1 MPQSTGSGRGV
12 PHMAIRIKNFG
23 PVADGQVD
31 LKPLTILIGP
41 NNTGKSYVAMLI
53 HSILSSGERYGAS
66 GRFHPS
72 RTSRPLGLYDE
83 HVAELDRIVGQNA
96 KPDPF
101 DIPQPYVEKLFHSTC
116 ELIRST
122 IKTALERNFGS
133 EIGDLVKR
141 GTASAHLDITG
152 SQNFTIKLNSDLH
165 LEPSSPFNVK
175 YRVERTKKGKRGD
188 NPPLVRND
196 KDTTTMV
203 VDGWLPTDYFVD
215 DAIARVTQ
223 SIFDRTNLISDTSH
237 YFPASRSGILH
248 GHKALSAG
256 IIQSVQFAGSE
267 AINMPKLTG
276 AVSDLISN
284 IILIPED
291 ERDFSNMTERME
303 EDLLGGHIVMERRG
317 RYTMPDIVY
326 VADNEKFP
334 LHATSSTVSEIAPL
348 SLYLKHV
355 VRKGDLLIIEEP
367 EAHLH
372 PQNQVVLA
380 RYIVRMIRA
389 GLRVV
394 LTTHSEFLLEAL
406 NLFVIASGVKPEI
419 RGKILEAD
427 PDDHLDPDEI
437 SAHEFRP
444 DDDGNIHI
452 HQIEHDKEQGILQ
465 GEFTKVSQMLYD
477 KSIRLEESMD

>member
-1 MPQSTGSGRGV
+1 
-12 PHMAIRIKNFG
+12 MAIRVKNFG

-66 GRFHPS
+66 GRFHQH
-72 RTSRPLGLYDE
+72 RVGRNERLYYE
-83 HVAELDRIVGQNA
+83 HVDELERIVRQSS
-96 KPDPF
+96 KLVSF
-101 DIPQPYVEKLFHSTC
+101 DIPQPYMEKLFRSTC
-116 ELIRST
+116 EMIRST
-122 IKTALERNFGS
+122 IKAALERNFGS
-133 EIGDLVKR
+133 EIEGLVKR
-141 GTASAHLDITG
+141 GAASAHLDITG

-203 VDGWLPTDYFVD
+203 VDWWLPTDYFVD

-223 SIFDRTNLISDTSH
+223 SIFDRTNLISNTSH
-237 YFPASRSGILH
+237 YFPASRSGILQ
-248 GHKALSAG
+248 GHRALSAG
-256 IIQSVQFAGSE
+256 IIQSAQFAGVE
-267 AINMPKLTG
+267 PINVPKLTG
-276 AVSDLISN
+276 VVSDLISN
-284 IILIPED
+284 IILIPENK
-291 ERDFSNMTERME
+291 RDFSNMAERME

-317 RYTMPDIVY
+317 EHTMPDIVY
-326 VADNEKFP
+326 VADAETFQ
-334 LHATSSTVSEIAPL
+334 LHAASSTVSEIAPL

-355 VRKGDLLIIEEP
+355 VHKGDLLIIEEP

-372 PQNQVVLA
+372 PKNQLVLA

-419 RGKILEAD
+419 RGEILEAD

-437 SAHEFRP
+437 SAHEFRR

-452 HQIEHDKEQGILQ
+452 HQIEYDKEQGILQ
-465 GEFTKVSQMLYD
+465 GEFTKVSKILYD